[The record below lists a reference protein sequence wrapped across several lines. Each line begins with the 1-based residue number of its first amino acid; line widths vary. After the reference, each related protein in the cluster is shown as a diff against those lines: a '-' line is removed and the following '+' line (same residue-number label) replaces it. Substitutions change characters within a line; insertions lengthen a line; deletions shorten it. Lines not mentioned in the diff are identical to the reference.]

1 MEITEIKTNELK
13 HHPNNPRESYDD
25 IAELTASIKEQGILQ
40 PLTVRK
46 IPAGGYSVIAG
57 NRRMEA
63 AKAAGLDMV
72 PCIIT
77 EMSEKD
83 QAAVIL
89 IENMQ
94 RKNLNPYEE
103 ARGVQMCLDLGI
115 SEADLAKKTGF
126 SKETIR
132 HRKKLAELD
141 PEKLKKKCSDG
152 QISIQDLISLEKI
165 KDLETRNKVLEFVG
179 TNNFNWKLTE
189 AISSETAEE
198 ERKQAYDILS
208 SFAEEMPTDWAD
220 SAYRQVE
227 YSITGKYEIPEDA
240 HETDYAFKLTWS
252 GGKTYSLW
260 KLREDVED
268 EDEPEVSEYE
278 LNRRKEEEAKRKLDD
293 LGETFFKMRKEFMKT
308 RGSKFDGNILNWLA
322 YVLLCDDLD
331 DLDDLDESRDAFPYN
346 ATLGIPH
353 IDLFPEIYYEE
364 EEVEDPAA
372 YILKNLIKESG
383 SKGLKS
389 NPPDAAVTLVYVFL
403 ETGSRIGCKN
413 WHGEFDEEDDSY
425 QRLYDFMELCGYQI
439 SDGERKILTGEH
451 EYYKKEED

>member
-1 MEITEIKTNELK
+1 MEITEIKTSKLK

-40 PLTVRK
+40 PLTVRRT
-46 IPAGGYSVIAG
+46 AGGYSVIAG

-63 AKAAGLDMV
+63 AKAAGLDTV

-77 EMSEKD
+77 EMSGKD

-141 PEKLKKKCSDG
+141 PKMLKKKCSDG

-165 KDLETRNKVLEFVG
+165 KSLETRNKVLESVG
-179 TNNFNWKLTE
+179 TNNFNWALTN
-189 AISSETAEE
+189 AISSEQAEE

-227 YSITGKYEIPEDA
+227 YSIKGKYEIPEDA

-252 GGKTYSLW
+252 GSKTYSLW

-278 LNRRKEEEAKRKLDD
+278 LNRRKKEEAKRKLDD
-293 LGETFFKMRKEFMKT
+293 LGKTFFQMRKEFMT
-308 RGSKFDGNILNWLA
+308 NRDDRFDGNILNWLA

-331 DLDDLDESRDAFPYN
+331 DLDDLDEPIDAFPYN
-346 ATLGIPH
+346 ATLGIPNLG
-353 IDLFPEIYYEE
+353 LFPKIYCEE

-372 YILKNLIKESG
+372 YILKNFIKESG
-383 SKGLKS
+383 KGFKS
-389 NPPDAAVTLVYVFL
+389 TPPDAAVTLVYVFL
-403 ETGSRIGCKN
+403 ETGSGIGCKN
-413 WHGEFDEEDDSY
+413 WHGEFNEEDDSY

-439 SDGERKILTGEH
+439 SDEERKILTGEH
-451 EYYKKEED
+451 EYYYKEED

>member
-13 HHPNNPRESYDD
+13 HHPHNPRESYDD
-25 IAELTASIKEQGILQ
+25 IAELTASIKEKGILQ
-40 PLTVRK
+40 PLTVRR

-63 AKAAGLDMV
+63 AKAAGLDTV

-141 PEKLKKKCSDG
+141 PKMLKKKCSDG

-165 KDLETRNKVLEFVG
+165 KNLETRNKVLESVG
-179 TNNFNWKLTE
+179 TNNFNWALTD
-189 AISSETAEE
+189 AISSEKAEE
-198 ERKQAYDILS
+198 ERQQAYDILIT
-208 SFAEEMPTDWAD
+208 FAEEMPTDWAD

-227 YSITGKYEIPEDA
+227 YSIKGKYEIPEDA

-293 LGETFFKMRKEFMKT
+293 LGETFFQMRKEFMKN
-308 RGSKFDGNILNWLA
+308 RDDRFDGNILDWLA

-331 DLDDLDESRDAFPYN
+331 EIDEPIDAFYYY
-346 ATLGIPH
+346 ATLAIPNL
-353 IDLFPEIYYEE
+353 DLFPEIYGEE
-364 EEVEDPAA
+364 EEIENPAA
-372 YILKNLIKESG
+372 YILKNFIKESG
-383 SKGLKS
+383 KNFKS
-389 NPPDAAVTLVYVFL
+389 TPPDAAVTLVYVFL

-439 SDGERKILTGEH
+439 SDEERKILTGEH

>member
-25 IAELTASIKEQGILQ
+25 IAELTASIKEKGILQ
-40 PLTVRK
+40 PLTVRR

-63 AKAAGLDMV
+63 AKAAGLDTV

-83 QAAVIL
+83 QAAVLL

-94 RKNLNPYEE
+94 RKNLTPYEE
-103 ARGVQMCLDLGI
+103 AKGVQMCLDLGI

-132 HRKKLAELD
+132 HRKNLAKLD

-152 QISIQDLISLEKI
+152 QISIHDLISLEKI
-165 KDLETRNKVLEFVG
+165 KDIDKRNEVLETVG
-179 TNNFNWKLTE
+179 TNNFSWALTN
-189 AISSETAEE
+189 AISSEKAEE
-198 ERKQAYDILS
+198 ERKQAFDILS

-227 YSITGKYEIPEDA
+227 YSIKGKYEIPEDA

-293 LGETFFKMRKEFMKT
+293 LGETFFQMRKEFMKH
-308 RGSKFDGNILNWLA
+308 RDDRFEGNILDWLA

-331 DLDDLDESRDAFPYN
+331 ELDEPIDAFYYN
-346 ATLGIPH
+346 ATLGIPNL
-353 IDLFPEIYYEE
+353 DLFPEIYYEE
-364 EEVEDPAA
+364 EKVEDPAV
-372 YILKNLIKESG
+372 YILKNFIKESG
-383 SKGLKS
+383 KNFKS
-389 NPPDAAVTLVYVFL
+389 TPPDAAVTLVYVFL
-403 ETGSRIGCKN
+403 ESGSRIGCKN

-439 SDGERKILTGEH
+439 SDEERKILTGEH

>member
-13 HHPNNPRESYDD
+13 HHPHNPRESYDD
-25 IAELTASIKEQGILQ
+25 IAELTASIKEKGILQ
-40 PLTVRK
+40 PLTVRR

-63 AKAAGLDMV
+63 AKAAGLDTV

-165 KDLETRNKVLEFVG
+165 KDLETRNKVLESVG
-179 TNNFNWKLTE
+179 TNNFNWALTN

-198 ERKQAYDILS
+198 ERQQAYDILS

-227 YSITGKYEIPEDA
+227 YSIKGKYEIPEDA
-240 HETDYAFKLTWS
+240 NETDYAFKLKWS
-252 GGKTYSLW
+252 GDKTYSLW

-278 LNRRKEEEAKRKLDD
+278 LNRRKEEEARKKLDD
-293 LGETFFKMRKEFMKT
+293 LGETFFQMRKEFMKN
-308 RGSKFDGNILNWLA
+308 RYDRFDGNILNWIA
-322 YVLLCDDLD
+322 YILVGDNLD
-331 DLDDLDESRDAFPYN
+331 DPIDEFPYDEM
-346 ATLGIPH
+346 LGIPNL
-353 IDLFPEIYYEE
+353 DLFPEIYGEE
-364 EEVEDPAA
+364 EEIGDPAA
-372 YILKNLIKESG
+372 YILKNFIKESG
-383 SKGLKS
+383 KHFKS
-389 NPPDAAVTLVYVFL
+389 TPPDAAVTLVYVFL

-413 WHGEFDEEDDSY
+413 WHGEFDEEDASY

-439 SDGERKILTGEH
+439 SDEERKILTGEH

>member
-1 MEITEIKTNELK
+1 MEITEIKTKELK
-13 HHPNNPRESYDD
+13 HHPDNPRESYDD
-25 IAELTASIKEQGILQ
+25 IEELTASVKEQGILQ

-46 IPAGGYSVIAG
+46 IPAGGYSVVAG

-63 AKAAGLDMV
+63 AKAAGLDTV

-77 EMSEKD
+77 EMSAKD
-83 QAAVIL
+83 QAAIIL

-132 HRKKLAELD
+132 HRKNLAKLD

-165 KDLETRNKVLEFVG
+165 KDLKTRNKVLESVG
-179 TNNFNWKLTE
+179 TNNFNWALTN

-227 YSITGKYEIPEDA
+227 YSIKGKYEIPEDA
-240 HETDYAFKLTWS
+240 HETDYAFKLTGS

-278 LNRRKEEEAKRKLDD
+278 LNRRKEEEARKKLDD
-293 LGETFFKMRKEFMKT
+293 LGETFFQMRKEFMKN
-308 RGSKFDGNILNWLA
+308 RDDRFDGNILNWIA
-322 YVLLCDDLD
+322 YILLG
-331 DLDDLDESRDAFPYN
+331 DDLDEPIDEFPYDEN
-346 ATLGIPH
+346 LGIAKL
-353 IDLFPEIYYEE
+353 DLFPEIYYEE
-364 EEVEDPAA
+364 KEVEDPAA
-372 YILKNLIKESG
+372 YILKNFIKESG
-383 SKGLKS
+383 KNFIKS
-389 NPPDAAVTLVYVFL
+389 TPPDAAVTLVYVFL

-413 WHGEFDEEDDSY
+413 WHGEFDEEDASY
-425 QRLYDFMELCGYQI
+425 RRLYDFMELCGYQI
-439 SDGERKILTGEH
+439 SDEERKILTGEH

>member
-25 IAELTASIKEQGILQ
+25 IAELTASIKEKGILQ

-63 AKAAGLDMV
+63 AKAAGLDTV

-165 KDLETRNKVLEFVG
+165 KDLETRNKVLESVG
-179 TNNFNWKLTE
+179 TNNFNWALTN

-227 YSITGKYEIPEDA
+227 YSIKGKYEIPEDA
-240 HETDYAFKLTWS
+240 HATDYAFKLTWS

-293 LGETFFKMRKEFMKT
+293 LGETFFQMRKEFMKH
-308 RGSKFDGNILNWLA
+308 RDDRFDGNILNWLA
-322 YVLLCDDLD
+322 YVLLY
-331 DLDDLDESRDAFPYN
+331 DDLDEPIDEFPYDEIK
-346 ATLGIPH
+346 LGIP
-353 IDLFPEIYYEE
+353 DFNLFPEIYLEE
-364 EEVEDPAA
+364 EEIEDPAA
-372 YILKNLIKESG
+372 YILKNIIKESG
-383 SKGLKS
+383 KNFKS
-389 NPPDAAVTLVYVFL
+389 TPPDAAVTLVYVFL

-425 QRLYDFMELCGYQI
+425 RRLYDFMELCGYQI
-439 SDGERKILTGEH
+439 SDEERKILTGEH